1 MEIEMPIVKT
11 IEDLRRE
18 IEQKEKLVRKLQAR
32 REKIA
37 ARLEKIDRKIAQ
49 LTGSA
54 APVRRGRRPAGVAA
68 PAVAATPASK
78 GKRSRGLREA
88 SLPAY
93 IVKVLQANGKPMRAL
108 DVQKAVL
115 AAGYPTKAKD
125 FYGMVATG
133 LRNKKYFK
141 KVRRGV
147 YKLA

>member
-1 MEIEMPIVKT
+1 MPIVKT

-18 IEQKEKLVRKLQAR
+18 IELKEKLVRKLQVR

-54 APVRRGRRPAGVAA
+54 APARRGRRPAGVAA
-68 PAVAATPASK
+68 PAAAPAPK

-108 DVQKAVL
+108 DVQKAVV

-125 FYGMVATG
+125 FYGMVATA
-133 LRNKKYFK
+133 LRNPKHFK
-141 KVRRGV
+141 KIRRGV